1 MATEQTSAPSIAQLA
16 SDLWGRIDTTADL
29 VEMAEDLCAG
39 GQEDQQ
45 GRVMSLL
52 RAAVDQLQTL
62 REGAEQLQRAAA
74 VA

>member
-1 MATEQTSAPSIAQLA
+1 MATEQTITPTVAQLA

-29 VEMAEDLCAG
+29 VDMAEDLCAG

-45 GRVMSLL
+45 GRIMSLL
-52 RAAVDQLQTL
+52 RAALDQL
-62 REGAEQLQRAAA
+62 EGMRANAEQLQRAAA